1 MVVSACCSKQ
11 YTRPPYEN
19 VELKA
24 FPVVNIAQL
33 KGAFSL
39 VYKRYIE
46 SGYTES
52 HPSAMR
58 YSIYSLF
65 PSTLTLVATKSTTI
79 VGTLSLVNDTQAGVP
94 SDAIFRD
101 ILDKL
106 RDEQSDFVELSMLAC
121 AEDVGI
127 VHWAL
132 MRSAI
137 TFAVYAAKQIVF
149 VVNPRHVRFY
159 ELLGFNI
166 IGKERDCSCV
176 KGAPGVLM
184 HGDPLAVMQDRRRM
198 TRLAKKIY
206 PEFPAFDYQI
216 WRPSSRDLLEL
227 LRLRREIVD
236 QATTE
241 QLLELRK
248 AFPGL
253 ELAFQRKLSQQV
265 S

>member
-1 MVVSACCSKQ
+1 MVASACCLELD
-11 YTRPPYEN
+11 TRPLYEN
-19 VELKA
+19 AELNA
-24 FPVVNIAQL
+24 FPVGNIAQL

-39 VYKRYIE
+39 VYERYIE

-94 SDAIFRD
+94 SDAIFPD

-106 RDEQSDFVELSMLAC
+106 RDKGCNFMELSMLAC

-132 MRSAI
+132 MRWAI
-137 TFAVYAAKQIVF
+137 NFAVCAGEQIVF
-149 VVNPRHVRFY
+149 VVNPKHVRFY
-159 ELLGFNI
+159 ELHGFNI

-184 HGDPLAVMQDRRRM
+184 HGDPLAVMKDRRRM

-206 PEFPAFDYQI
+206 PDTPTFNYQI

-227 LRLRREIVD
+227 LKLRREIVD

-248 AFPGL
+248 AFPAV
-253 ELAFQRKLSQQV
+253 ELAFQRRLPRQV